1 MSPAHRSSLAPGVFY
16 GRQQPPVPEHG
27 GRLPV
32 ALTFPAPRRLA
43 LSTLGWQA
51 VFRLLSRVP
60 VLAVERAF
68 LDSEEEPPR
77 ACDSGRPLSQFPVL
91 AVSLNVEEEL
101 RALALLLRLAGIP
114 QRRADRPDWPLVL
127 VGGPLAFLNPAPLL
141 PAADLIFV
149 GEAEAGLPA
158 LLEEMAGLALTGA
171 AKQDVLAALARRPGV
186 LVPGATPL
194 PARRAVDLGPSPAL
208 SAPAASSFVSPE
220 TEFRDMFLLEVNR
233 GCPHGCRFCAAG
245 YLYRPPRQAELATLQ
260 AQVEEARPAKVGLVG
275 TALTDWPDLLPFLH
289 WLHERQVKFSLSS
302 LRADRLTPELLAF
315 LRRTG
320 ARSLTLALEGPS
332 RRLRQAA
339 GKRLD
344 EAAMLGALEE
354 AAQLQYNHV
363 KLYFIAGW
371 PGETGADLDEL
382 APFLADIKAA
392 LDRGR
397 GKRKAGVERVT
408 LSASCL
414 VPKPWTPF
422 QWAPMA
428 SEDELNASQ
437 ARFRAAVKPLKGFS
451 AKTESPFA
459 ARLQG
464 LLARGGEEVWDLACA
479 AAEPGVTWR
488 KALAEW
494 PHDPADI
501 LDRERGRDEPF
512 PWECVD
518 IGVSRAHLWE
528 EWEKYRQGASSPA
541 CPAGKSGA
549 DTPCGPCTR
558 CGVGE
563 WLGSGTGK

>member
-1 MSPAHRSSLAPGVFY
+1 MSRDPRASLAPGVFY

-32 ALTFPAPRRLA
+32 ALAFPAPRRLA

-60 VLAVERAF
+60 TLAVERAF

-77 ACDSGRPLSQFPVL
+77 ACDSGRPLDRFPVL
-91 AVSLNVEEEL
+91 AVSLNVEDEL
-101 RALALLLRLAGIP
+101 RELALLLRLAGIP
-114 QRRADRPDWPLVL
+114 QRRADRPDWPLIL
-127 VGGPLAFLNPAPLL
+127 AGGPLAFLNPAPLL
-141 PAADLIFV
+141 PAADLVFV
-149 GEAEAGLPA
+149 GEAEAGLA
-158 LLEEMAGLALTGA
+158 DLMEAMAGLALEGA
-171 AKQDVLAALARRPGV
+171 PKPAVLEALARRPGV
-186 LVPGATPL
+186 LVPGRTPL
-194 PARRAVDLGPSPAL
+194 PVRRAVDLGPTPAL
-208 SAPAASSFVSPE
+208 PAPAASSFVSPE

-245 YLYRPPRQAELATLQ
+245 FLYRPPRQASLAVLQ
-260 AQVEEARPAKVGLVG
+260 ARVEEAAPAKVGLVG
-275 TALTDWPDLLPFLH
+275 TALTDWPDLLPFLR
-289 WLHERQVKFSLSS
+289 WLHERRVKFSLSS
-302 LRADRLTPELLAF
+302 LRADRLTPELLGF

-332 RRLRQAA
+332 RRLRRAA

-344 EAAMLGALEE
+344 EAAMLAALEE
-354 AAQLQYNHV
+354 AARLQYNHV

-371 PGETGADLDEL
+371 PGETEADRDEL
-382 APFLADIKAA
+382 APFLAGIKAA

-397 GKRKAGVERVT
+397 GRRKAGVERVT
-408 LSASCL
+408 VSASCL

-428 SEDELNASQ
+428 SEDALDHSL
-437 ARFRAAVKPLKGFS
+437 ARFRAAVKPLKGFT
-451 AKTESPFA
+451 ARTESPFA

-464 LLARGGEEVWDLACA
+464 LLARGGEDAWDLACA
-479 AAEPGVTWR
+479 AAAPGAGWR
-488 KALAEW
+488 RALRGW
-494 PHDPADI
+494 DGDPAAV

-518 IGVSRAHLWE
+518 LGVSREHLRE
-528 EWEKYRQGASSPA
+528 EWEKYREGVASPP
-541 CPAGKSGA
+541 CPAGVTDSS
-549 DTPCGPCTR
+549 TPCGPCSR

-563 WLGSGTGK
+563 WLEGRGD

>member
-1 MSPAHRSSLAPGVFY
+1 VSRPNTILAPGVYY

-60 VLAVERAF
+60 TLAVERAF

-91 AVSLNVEEEL
+91 AVSLNVEDEL
-101 RALALLLRLAGIP
+101 RSLALLLRLAGIP
-114 QRRADRPDWPLVL
+114 LRREERPDWPLVL
-127 VGGPLAFLNPAPLL
+127 AGGPLAFLNPAPLL

-149 GEAEAGLPA
+149 GEAEAGLPG
-158 LLEEMAGLALTGA
+158 LLDEMARLALAGA
-171 AKQDVLAALARRPGV
+171 PKPEVLAALAGRPGV
-186 LVPGATPL
+186 LVPGVTRL

-208 SAPAASSFVSPE
+208 PAPAASSFVSPE

-245 YLYRPPRQAELATLQ
+245 FLYRPPRQAELAVLQ
-260 AQVEEARPAKVGLVG
+260 AQVEEAAPAKVGLVG

-289 WLHERQVKFSLSS
+289 WLHERRIAFSLSS
-302 LRADRLTPELLAF
+302 LRADRLTPELLGF

-344 EAAMLGALEE
+344 EAAMLAALEE
-354 AAQLQYNHV
+354 AARLQYNHV

-371 PGETGADLDEL
+371 PGESEADLDEL
-382 APFLADIKAA
+382 APFLAEIKAA

-397 GKRKAGVERVT
+397 GKRKSGVERVT

-422 QWAPMA
+422 QWAAMA
-428 SEDELNASQ
+428 SEEALNQSL
-437 ARFRAAVKPLKGFS
+437 ARFRAAVKPLKGFT

-464 LLARGGEEVWDLACA
+464 LLARGGEDVWALACA

-488 KALAEW
+488 KALQEW
-494 PHDPADI
+494 DGDPAAI
-501 LDRERGRDEPF
+501 LDRERGKDEPF

-518 IGVSRAHLWE
+518 IGVGRAYLWE
-528 EWEKYRQGASSPA
+528 EWEKYRSGTASPA
-541 CPAGKSGA
+541 CPAGKTDA
-549 DTPCGPCTR
+549 TAPCGPCAR

-563 WLGSGTGK
+563 WLGAAGSGK

>member
-1 MSPAHRSSLAPGVFY
+1 MSREPRARLAPGVFY
-16 GRQQPPVPEHG
+16 GRQQPPTPEHG

-60 VLAVERAF
+60 TLAVERAF
-68 LDSEEEPPR
+68 LESEEESPR
-77 ACDSGRPLSQFPVL
+77 ACDSGRPLDRFPVL

-101 RALALLLRLAGIP
+101 RSLAALLRLAGVP

-127 VGGPLAFLNPAPLL
+127 AGGPLAFLNPAPLL
-141 PAADLIFV
+141 PAADLVFV
-149 GEAEAGLPA
+149 GEAEAGLSG
-158 LLEEMAGLALTGA
+158 LMEEMAALALDGTP
-171 AKQDVLAALARRPGV
+171 KQQVLQVLARRPGV
-186 LVPGATPL
+186 LVPGITPL
-194 PARRAVDLGPSPAL
+194 PARRAVDLGPGAAL
-208 SAPAASSFVSPE
+208 PAPAASCFVSPE

-245 YLYRPPRQAELATLQ
+245 FLYRPPRQAELAELQ
-260 AQVEEARPAKVGLVG
+260 ARVEEAAPAKVGLVG

-289 WLHERQVKFSLSS
+289 WLHERRTAFSLSS

-344 EAAMLGALEE
+344 EAAMLAALEE
-354 AAQLQYNHV
+354 AARLQYNHV

-371 PGETGADLDEL
+371 PGETEADLDEL
-382 APFLADIKAA
+382 APFLAGIKAA

-408 LSASCL
+408 VSASCL

-428 SEDELNASQ
+428 GEDALNQSL

-464 LLARGGEEVWDLACA
+464 LLARGGEDVWDLACR

-488 KALAEW
+488 RALQEW
-494 PHDPADI
+494 DGDPAAI

-518 IGVSRAHLWE
+518 IGVSRDYLWQ
-528 EWEKYRQGASSPA
+528 EWEKYREGVASPA

-563 WLGSGTGK
+563 WLAK